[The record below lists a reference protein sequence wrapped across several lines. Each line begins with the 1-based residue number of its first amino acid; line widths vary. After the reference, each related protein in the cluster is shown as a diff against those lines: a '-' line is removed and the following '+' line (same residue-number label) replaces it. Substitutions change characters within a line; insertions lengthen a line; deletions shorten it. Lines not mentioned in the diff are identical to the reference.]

1 MTAFVKP
8 MLASAFDDH
17 CHKLTYPVL
26 VQPKL
31 DGIRIIADVSN
42 GTVTFYSRALKP
54 LPAFDHAAPAVL
66 EAVQGQDCILDGEL
80 IGVDFTEAVSAG
92 RRKYVDATTLKMMV
106 FDVVPLHNA
115 ALQPGTPCAARLA
128 WLTAN
133 VVPNE
138 RVQVISSKVARS
150 ALEVQALADEAVG
163 AGLEGVM
170 VKTMDGDYRIGK
182 RSIQVLKVK
191 KHDTLDLP
199 VFGVEEGTGKY
210 VGMLGALVVRHN
222 GKRICVGTGF
232 TDEQRELFWQDRA
245 EIVGMTAEV
254 GFMEITAAGSLRH
267 PSFIRMREDK

>member
-1 MTAFVKP
+1 MERIKP
-8 MLASAFDDH
+8 MLASSFDDH

-31 DGIRIIADVSN
+31 DGIRIIAEINN
-42 GTVTFYSRALKP
+42 GTVTFYSRASKP
-54 LPAFDHAAPAVL
+54 LPAFDHAAPYVLQAVN
-66 EAVQGQDCILDGEL
+66 GQDCILDGEL

-92 RRKYVDATTLKMMV
+92 RRKYVDATTLKMVV
-106 FDVVPLHNA
+106 FDVV
-115 ALQPGTPCAARLA
+115 QPDVSCQARLA
-128 WLTAN
+128 WITEHVRHNA
-133 VVPNE
+133 
-138 RVQVISSKVARS
+138 RVQVIGGSRIANSPQ
-150 ALEVQALADEAVG
+150 EVQELAADAFSR
-163 AGLEGVM
+163 GLEGVM

-182 RSIQVLKVK
+182 RSVQVLKVK

-232 TDEQRELFWQDRA
+232 TDEQRALFWQDRA

-267 PSFIRMREDK
+267 PSFIRFREDK